1 MINWLQKSLLLSRS
15 TKRKCNSDKQI
26 KKKTVAGV
34 DKNIHNT
41 SELIKKIDY
50 NTKMTE
56 IENKIPYASGL
67 VSKSSF
73 DSKSTDIE
81 KH

>member
-1 MINWLQKSLLLSRS
+1 M
-15 TKRKCNSDKQI
+15 
-26 KKKTVAGV
+26 AGV
-34 DKNIHNT
+34 DKKIHNT

-50 NTKMTE
+50 NTKVTE

-73 DSKSTDIE
+73 DTKSTDIE